1 MWKVGHSLL
10 KAKMKETGAD
20 LAGEMSGH
28 MFFADRYF
36 GYDDAVYAGARLIE
50 ILARGKRSLSEILSD
65 LPPAVNTPEIRID
78 CPDDVKFEL
87 AERACARFRELG
99 YGIIDVDGVRILFE
113 DGWGLI
119 RASNTQP
126 VLVTRFEASNEESL
140 QRNRS
145 IVEAELESLKGELA
159 AA

>member
-1 MWKVGHSLL
+1 M
-10 KAKMKETGAD
+10 
-20 LAGEMSGH
+20 
-28 MFFADRYF
+28 
-36 GYDDAVYAGARLIE
+36 
-50 ILARGKRSLSEILSD
+50 
-65 LPPAVNTPEIRID
+65 
-78 CPDDVKFEL
+78 
-87 AERACARFRELG
+87 G